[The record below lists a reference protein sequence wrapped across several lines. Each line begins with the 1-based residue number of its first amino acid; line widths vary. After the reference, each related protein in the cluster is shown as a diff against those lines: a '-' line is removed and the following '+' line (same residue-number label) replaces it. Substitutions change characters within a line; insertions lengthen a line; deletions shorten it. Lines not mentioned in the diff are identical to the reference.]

1 MKTYLNQLIQHQS
14 LSKEE
19 AFQALSKIAA
29 GEVNPSQ
36 TAAFLMGI
44 QQKGI
49 TANELSGF
57 RDAMLAVSQKV
68 DLSDFDAMDV
78 CGTGGDGKNTFSI
91 STTASFVVAG
101 AGQKV
106 AKHGNHGV
114 SSPVGSSTILEYLG
128 IKFTSDESYLK
139 DKLEKAG
146 MCYLHAPLFHPAMRH
161 VAPIRK
167 ELGMKT
173 FFNMLGPLLNPGEVK
188 KQMTGV
194 YDLCVFELYEKV
206 LREKGGRFGVIF
218 DLAVYDEIS
227 LTGDFMFSSHFPS
240 AAKGKIFSPSAF
252 GLKTFKQEE
261 LYGGGSLE
269 KSAEILLD
277 ILENKGTEA
286 QTSVVLANAG
296 IAIGVAQNITLEQGL
311 AKAKESLES
320 GRAREVLRKLVD

>member
-1 MKTYLNQLIQHQS
+1 MKTYLNQLIRHQS
-14 LSKEE
+14 LTKEE
-19 AFQALSKIAA
+19 AFRALSKIAA

-49 TANELSGF
+49 TSEELTGF
-57 RDAMLAVSQKV
+57 RDAMLAVANKI

-78 CGTGGDGKNTFSI
+78 CGTGGDGKDTFNI
-91 STTASFVVAG
+91 STTSAFVIAG

-114 SSPVGSSTILEYLG
+114 SSAVGSSTVLEHLG
-128 IKFTSDESYLK
+128 IKFTNDADYLK
-139 DKLEKAG
+139 EKLETAG

-161 VAPIRK
+161 VGPIRK

-188 KQMTGV
+188 KQLTGV
-194 YDLCVFELYEKV
+194 YDLCVFELYEQVFRQTDKQ
-206 LREKGGRFGVIF
+206 FGIIF

-227 LTGDFMFSSHFPS
+227 LTGDFMFSSHYPS
-240 AAKGKIFSPSAF
+240 ADEGELFSPSAF
-252 GLKTFKQEE
+252 GLKNFKAEQ
-261 LYGGGSLE
+261 LYGGGGLE
-269 KSAEILLD
+269 DSAKMLVD

-286 QTSVVLANAG
+286 QTSVVLANA
-296 IAIGVAQNITLEQGL
+296 AIGLGVAQNITLEQGMAL
-311 AKAKESLES
+311 AKESLES
-320 GRAREVLRKLVD
+320 GRAREVLKKMVS